1 MTHIHLSWLVAMTL
15 NSQASL
21 EYGKVDYLTVLVED
35 KSSVCVRA
43 CMHALHASVVSH
55 FIVLFSREELLL

>member
-1 MTHIHLSWLVAMTL
+1 MTHTRLSWLVTITL
-15 NSQASL
+15 NSQASP
-21 EYGKVDYLTVLVED
+21 EYGKVDYLTVLMED
-35 KSSVCVRA
+35 KSSVCVTA

>member
-1 MTHIHLSWLVAMTL
+1 MML

-21 EYGKVDYLTVLVED
+21 EYGKVDYLTVSMVD
-35 KSSVCVRA
+35 QSSVCVAA

-55 FIVLFSREELLL
+55 FIV